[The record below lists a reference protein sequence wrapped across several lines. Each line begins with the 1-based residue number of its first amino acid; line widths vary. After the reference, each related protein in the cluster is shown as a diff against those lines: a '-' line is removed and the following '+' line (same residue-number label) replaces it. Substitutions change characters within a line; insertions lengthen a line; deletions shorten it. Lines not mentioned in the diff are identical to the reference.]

1 MKWTRTTRFGNYGQF
16 VRRSAIVHIVAFALL
31 AGFAVYAVTEVVVGF
46 RATEDRNV
54 IDEAAGVA
62 LAVPP
67 QLTIGLN
74 ETGTVD
80 ERLALLDR
88 LDAEVSEGLARGHEV
103 ATPALR
109 TLLDRADQAWLE
121 GTREMRNA
129 LSGGAPDEAL
139 IGQAK
144 ALEGTFVGQYLVPI
158 WETNAGETATQVAD
172 AERNQKLLEL
182 TMVAGLVAS
191 IALVAFNYRRVRHGM
206 LAPLADLQAAS
217 ERRSRGDLSG
227 DVPVRGADEVCELAE
242 AFNDMTEG
250 LTDRERLEAELRHAQ
265 KMESV
270 GQLAAGI
277 AHEINTPVQFVG
289 DNIRFLADAFEDVL
303 SDDPDADTEFLAA
316 EIPEAI
322 AQTLEGVERVATI
335 VQAMKAFGH
344 PANDEKAPADL
355 NEAVRNTLVVAANE
369 IRYVAEV
376 DTDLEALPPVWCHL
390 GDVNQIILNLV
401 VNAAHAIAEKVG
413 DTGERGTITI
423 STRHTGDH
431 VALQVTDTGCGI
443 PDDIAHRVFEP
454 FFTTKDVG
462 AGTGQGLA
470 LAYTL
475 VTERHHGTIAFN
487 SREDH
492 GTTFT
497 VTLPTTPTT
506 HTASVPGNTEEL
518 MA

>member
-1 MKWTRTTRFGNYGQF
+1 MTRSRTTRFGSYKQF
-16 VRRSAIVHIVAFALL
+16 AHRFVAGFILFFTLL
-31 AGFAVYAVTEVVVGF
+31 AGFVIYGATEVVNDF
-46 RATEDRNV
+46 RSSQQLNI
-54 IDEAAGVA
+54 IDVAAGTA
-62 LAVPP
+62 FGAPP
-67 QLTIGLN
+67 QLIIGLY
-74 ETGTVD
+74 ETSTVD
-80 ERLALLDR
+80 ERLTLLDR
-88 LDAEVSEGLARGHEV
+88 LDAEVVEGMTAGHAA
-103 ATPALR
+103 ATPVLR
-109 TLLDRADQAWLE
+109 ELLDQTQQAWLD

-129 LSGGAPDEAL
+129 LSGGAPDDAL
-139 IGQAK
+139 IGQAH
-144 ALEGTFVGQYLVPI
+144 ALQSEIDDNVFPLFV
-158 WETNAGETATQVAD
+158 TNEAIVSD
-172 AERNQKLLEL
+172 RVDHAEWSQRMLEL
-182 TMVAGLVAS
+182 SLLTAMALAVATTTWL
-191 IALVAFNYRRVRHGM
+191 YRRLRHGI
-206 LAPLADLQAAS
+206 LSPLAELQAAS

-227 DVPVRGADEVCELAE
+227 DVPVRGADEVRELAE
-242 AFNDMTEG
+242 AFNEMTEG

-303 SDDPDADTEFLAA
+303 GDDPDADTEFLAA

-335 VQAMKAFGH
+335 VRAMKAFGH

-369 IRYVAEV
+369 IRYVAEM

-413 DTGERGTITI
+413 DTGERGTITV

-431 VALQVTDTGCGI
+431 VALQITDTGCGI
-443 PDDIAHRVFEP
+443 PDDNAHRVFEP

-470 LAYTL
+470 LAYSL
-475 VTERHHGTIAFN
+475 VTERHHGTIAFT
-487 SREDH
+487 SRKDH

-497 VTLPTTPTT
+497 VTLPTTTPTT
-506 HTASVPGNTEEL
+506 HTTPTPSNTEEV